1 MKYTLPKAGYART
14 SDYQGTTT
22 DYKNDPD
29 VLALKESVARNNAQ
43 VREQAR
49 REGRIIGTLGRVRV
63 KGRGPRNHSFY
74 HTQLNDA
81 THYDIYAG
89 EDTAAMDM
97 LREELETGM
106 TASEQR
112 ACAELRW
119 QIMQIQTKGKMRLRK
134 RQANNPY
141 RGTGLIV

>member
-14 SDYQGTTT
+14 YDYQGTTT

-29 VLALKESVARNNAQ
+29 VLALKESIARNNAQ
-43 VREQAR
+43 VREESR
-49 REGRIIGTLGRVRV
+49 RAGRIIGTLGRVRV

-74 HTQLNDA
+74 HTMLDEA

-89 EDTAAMDM
+89 EDTDAMHL

-106 TASEQR
+106 TTSEIR
-112 ACAELRW
+112 KCAELRW
-119 QIMQIQTKGKMRLRK
+119 QIMQIETKGRLRQRK
-134 RQANNPY
+134 RAANNPMY
-141 RGTGLIV
+141 GYSR